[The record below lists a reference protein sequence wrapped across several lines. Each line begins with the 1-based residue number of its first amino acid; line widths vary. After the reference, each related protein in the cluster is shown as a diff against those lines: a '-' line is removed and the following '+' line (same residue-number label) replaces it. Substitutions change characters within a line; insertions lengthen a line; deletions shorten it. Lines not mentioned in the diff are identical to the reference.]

1 MKTVLTLIL
10 ILLSVN
16 LGFAKDREADKQTQE
31 ESSEKIEEPE
41 ETIDDLNRQLRE
53 TKKDKD
59 KVDILAKMLL
69 LQIKEINTLSQSKS
83 QLDSQA
89 KNLKYLTDSD
99 EIFTTP
105 LPDSTEVHP
114 VFIPV
119 IRSINTV
126 NELKAEIKNTNDMLA
141 NLDKEYRNSRNKTYD
156 ELLNTPV
163 VQEQVKIL
171 QDKAILVDSMDKT
184 IFTETQR
191 AYIDKLIQQY
201 NNLMGE
207 IYK

>member
-1 MKTVLTLIL
+1 MKAVLTLIL

-114 VFIPV
+114 VFRPV

>member
-1 MKTVLTLIL
+1 MKAILTLIL

-16 LGFAKDREADKQTQE
+16 FGFAKDREADKQTQE

-41 ETIDDLNRQLRE
+41 KTIDDLNRQLRV

-59 KVDILAKMLL
+59 KVDIFAKMLL
-69 LQIKEINTLSQSKS
+69 LQKKEINTLTQFKTK
-83 QLDSQA
+83 LDSQA

-114 VFIPV
+114 VFRPV

-156 ELLNTPV
+156 ELLNTPI
-163 VQEQVKIL
+163 VQEQIKIL
-171 QDKAILVDSMDKT
+171 QDKAILVDSMDNT
-184 IFTETQR
+184 IFTEPQK

>member
-1 MKTVLTLIL
+1 MKAILTLIL

-41 ETIDDLNRQLRE
+41 KTIDDLNRQLRV

-69 LQIKEINTLSQSKS
+69 LQKKEINTLSQSKS

-114 VFIPV
+114 VFRPV

-126 NELKAEIKNTNDMLA
+126 NELKTEIKNTNDMLA

-184 IFTETQR
+184 IFTELQKD
-191 AYIDKLIQQY
+191 YIDKLIQQY

>member
-1 MKTVLTLIL
+1 MKTTLTLIL

-41 ETIDDLNRQLRE
+41 KTIDDLNRQLRV

-59 KVDILAKMLL
+59 KVDIFAKMLL
-69 LQIKEINTLSQSKS
+69 LQKKEINTLTQFKTK
-83 QLDSQA
+83 LDSQA

-114 VFIPV
+114 VFRPV

-141 NLDKEYRNSRNKTYD
+141 NLDKEYKNSRNKTYD

-163 VQEQVKIL
+163 VQEQIKIL
-171 QDKAILVDSMDKT
+171 QDKAILVDSMDNT
-184 IFTETQR
+184 IFTEPQK